1 MAAKAAGA
9 AAEIVATDLSQRAID
24 KARAGLYTGFEIQ
37 RGLNARAMLRWFEPD
52 EENWRVRPE
61 LAEIVRFGRANL
73 LDEPTDEMRFDVIF
87 CRNVLTHMEPSR
99 RARLLDGLERRLVDD
114 GCLFLG
120 LDERL
125 EGETVAFRPVSG
137 RQGLY
142 VKTPAA
148 VRRAA

>member
-1 MAAKAAGA
+1 
-9 AAEIVATDLSQRAID
+9 
-24 KARAGLYTGFEIQ
+24 
-37 RGLNARAMLRWFEPD
+37 
-52 EENWRVRPE
+52 
-61 LAEIVRFGRANL
+61 
-73 LDEPTDEMRFDVIF
+73 MRFDVIF